1 MKPIYSGF
9 DGLEFAIKAMIP
21 PQLDQKLA
29 DMKALA
35 QEAHDDFHTLFCGL
49 EITVRESGARGGYA
63 YSVTEHAT
71 GNWFCKR
78 PKQNDPWGI
87 RFSASSAALVL
98 YGFEGLRLRAAEVLS
113 CLGIDASVEAY
124 SPSRVDFAVDFLA
137 PDFVVSPNSF
147 VIHARTGLKS
157 FDEFDEIEGSQ
168 VNGRSSRTTSV
179 TVGKM
184 PGRQVIIYDKR
195 EEVIAKRKHE
205 WAAIWGRSM
214 NGPTASPLDLAN
226 RATSQ
231 VWRVELRVGKRHLK
245 DAWDVNSWASLYQML
260 PCIYEKMLDDISYCM
275 PTSDKNRSRWP
286 NHPIWMTVRDTVAS
300 DLFDHIPRLAPEEYI
315 EIKRQQKLNELEA
328 QATGLIISMG
338 GIEGILDSS
347 FSEYGEKL
355 MSNIDARVKRDRR
368 HLSDRLAESRQKYSY
383 LVD

>member
-1 MKPIYSGF
+1 MQPIYYGF
-9 DGLEFAIKAMIP
+9 DGLEFAIKVIIP
-21 PQLDQKLA
+21 RELDQRLSE
-29 DMKALA
+29 MKVLA
-35 QEAHDDFHTLFCGL
+35 QEAHDDFHTLFRGL
-49 EITVRESGARGGYA
+49 QITVRESGARGGYA
-63 YSVTEHAT
+63 YSVREHST
-71 GNWFCKR
+71 GDWFFKR
-78 PKQNDPWGI
+78 PKRNDPWGI

-98 YGFEGLRLRAAEVLS
+98 YGLEGLRLRAIEVLS
-113 CLGIDASVEAY
+113 RLGVYAHDESY

-137 PDFVVSPNSF
+137 PDFVVSPSNF
-147 VIHARTGLKS
+147 VTHAHTGLKS
-157 FDEFDEIEGSQ
+157 FDEIYESQ

-205 WAAIWGRSM
+205 WAAIWGRSI
-214 NGPTASPLDLAN
+214 NGPTASPLDLAD
-226 RATSQ
+226 RASSQ

-245 DAWDVNSWASLYQML
+245 DVWDINSWASLYQTL
-260 PCIYEKMLDDISYCM
+260 PRIYEKMLDDISYCM
-275 PTSDKNRSRWP
+275 PTSDTNRSRWP

-300 DLFDHIPRLAPEEYI
+300 DLFDHIPKLAPEEYI

-338 GIEGILDSS
+338 GIEGVSDSS
-347 FSEYGEKL
+347 FSRYGAKM
-355 MSNIDARVKRDRR
+355 MSNIEARVKEDRR